1 MEKDDRKMKNHP
13 DKSEVTPKK
22 LDGLNII
29 RFEKEFGIVPGS
41 FLLSGI

>member
-1 MEKDDRKMKNHP
+1 MRIIRQCKYKKIRQAWSD
-13 DKSEVTPKK
+13 PKK